1 MSYMEMARRIWSC
14 GEPLPVDLAM
24 RLLDLDYDIEA
35 LEEKYMHGNNAYTSA
50 FETTE
55 DE

>member
-1 MSYMEMARRIWSC
+1 MSYMEMARRIWSR

-24 RLLDLDYDIEA
+24 RLLDLGYDIEA
-35 LEEKYMHGNNAYTSA
+35 LEEKYMHHNSAYIGR
-50 FETTE
+50 FEDTE